1 MLPLRGSSREAG
13 EGVSSPDNRLA
24 HTDGCARPHITVDM
38 MFLVC
43 SGVVVDLDPLP
54 MHERHAFGLQRLA
67 EMSGTLVEQ
76 AYRRAIVAEGSE
88 AKDSAALVFDRL
100 ARGYRL
106 TLALEAR
113 FARDIRR
120 EARESA
126 DGVAPAAP
134 SLPRPVGAPRPERP
148 AREPTESD
156 HESEMEVEDVS
167 DALAIRVKDLSHI
180 LEDQADLL
188 DPDGS
193 ERANLDRIAAWW
205 AEGQRYEPGY
215 QAPKPQSPKAKGR
228 KAKARRTRPPR
239 PKDFHSRDTQARDI
253 PDEDIPDDE
262 IYGEIDDDFDSDDF
276 DDDQLWLESG

>member
-1 MLPLRGSSREAG
+1 
-13 EGVSSPDNRLA
+13 
-24 HTDGCARPHITVDM
+24 M

-76 AYRRAIVAEGSE
+76 AYRRAIVAE

-113 FARDIRR
+113 FARDVRR
-120 EARESA
+120 ELHESA

-134 SLPRPVGAPRPERP
+134 SLPRPVAAQRPDRP
-148 AREPTESD
+148 AREPTEAD

-167 DALAIRVKDLSHI
+167 DALAVRVKDLSHI

-215 QAPKPQSPKAKGR
+215 QPPKPQSPKAKGR
-228 KAKARRTRPPR
+228 NAKARRTRPPR
-239 PKDFHSRDTQARDI
+239 PKDFHSRDTQARTI

-262 IYGEIDDDFDSDDF
+262 IYGEVDDDFDSDDF

>member
-1 MLPLRGSSREAG
+1 MS
-13 EGVSSPDNRLA
+13 
-24 HTDGCARPHITVDM
+24 
-38 MFLVC
+38 
-43 SGVVVDLDPLP
+43 VDLDPLP

-113 FARDIRR
+113 FARDVRR

-126 DGVAPAAP
+126 EPAAAPAAP
-134 SLPRPVGAPRPERP
+134 SLPRPVAAPRPDRP
-148 AREPTESD
+148 AREPTEAD
-156 HESEMEVEDVS
+156 HESEMETEDVS
-167 DALAIRVKDLSHI
+167 DALAVRVKDLSHI

-188 DPDGS
+188 DPDGA

-215 QAPKPQSPKAKGR
+215 QPPKPLSPKSRSPKQQR
-228 KAKARRTRPPR
+228 PKLRPSRPPR
-239 PKDFHSRDTQARDI
+239 PREANSRDI
-253 PDEDIPDDE
+253 PDDDIADE
-262 IYGEIDDDFDSDDF
+262 VDDDFDSE